1 MNPTREI
8 IPLVSADVSVF
19 CKNLRTHLA
28 TAGVAPMP
36 SHLAMLNHIARSA
49 GFRNY
54 QALKANP
61 LAADHLMAPA
71 NPAVAPAAPAI
82 TPPRDST
89 LTAIARRA
97 LSQFDTSGKLMRWPS
112 QYAVQQIALWGLW
125 LRLPG
130 KRSMTE
136 AETNGYLS
144 RFHTFADQA
153 TLRRE
158 LVNAR
163 LLSRKI
169 DCSDYRK
176 VAKPYDKTIAEF
188 LDALVKASV
197 AKS

>member
-19 CKNLRTHLA
+19 CKNLRAYLV

-54 QALKANP
+54 QALKAKP

-71 NPAVAPAAPAI
+71 NPAFAPPAPAI

-112 QYAVQQIALWGLW
+112 QYAVQQIAL
-125 LRLPG
+125 
-130 KRSMTE
+130 
-136 AETNGYLS
+136 
-144 RFHTFADQA
+144 
-153 TLRRE
+153 
-158 LVNAR
+158 
-163 LLSRKI
+163 
-169 DCSDYRK
+169 
-176 VAKPYDKTIAEF
+176 
-188 LDALVKASV
+188 
-197 AKS
+197 

>member
-1 MNPTREI
+1 MNPSREI
-8 IPLVSADVSVF
+8 TPLVSADVSVF
-19 CKNLRTHLA
+19 CKNLRAHLV

-49 GFRNY
+49 GYRNY
-54 QALKANP
+54 QALKAKP
-61 LAADHLMAPA
+61 LASDHLTPLAKPA
-71 NPAVAPAAPAI
+71 FAPAAPAI
-82 TPPRDST
+82 TPPRDNT
-89 LTAIARRA
+89 LSAIACRA
-97 LSQFDTSGKLMRWPS
+97 LSQFDTRGKLMRWPS

-136 AETNGYLS
+136 AEINGYLS

-158 LVNAR
+158 LVSAR

-176 VAKPYDKTIAEF
+176 VAKPCDKIIAEF
-188 LDALVKASV
+188 LGALIKATV